1 MDHMPYIK
9 KESRPA
15 IDELVNPLINYL
27 KSLPVEKQDGALNYV
42 ITKIIKGLY
51 PKKYFHFNRAL
62 GVLSAVTNEFYRR
75 VVAPFE
81 DTKIKENGDV
91 E

>member
-1 MDHMPYIK
+1 MPYIK

-15 IDELVNPLINYL
+15 IDELVNPLIIYL

-51 PKKYFHFNRAL
+51 PQKYFHFNRAL
-62 GVLSAVTNEFYRR
+62 GVLSAVTSEFYQRI
-75 VVAPFE
+75 VAPFE